1 MELLTRIDNGFRF
14 DASFAFLKGVLEFW
28 ILICP
33 NGIQLNKKSDKD
45 SKRTQ
50 RHIQNPVK
58 HFK

>member
-1 MELLTRIDNGFRF
+1 MELFTRTDNGFRF
-14 DASFAFLKGVLEFW
+14 DAPFAFLKGVLEFW

-45 SKRTQ
+45 PKRNQ
-50 RHIQNPVK
+50 RQIQNPAK